1 MNDPNGLVF
10 HGGRYHL
17 FYQHNPEGPEH
28 RNMSWGHASSPD
40 LIRWEEHPVAIS
52 YDAHEQIYSGSVV
65 YDEDDSSGLGEGGHG
80 ALVAIYTSVDAHT
93 GLQAQALA
101 SSADDGMTWRK
112 YVGNP
117 VLDRGSRDFRD
128 PKVFRY
134 HADDESFWVMVAVEA
149 TERRVLFHRSD
160 DLITWTYISSY
171 GPAGAVAGVWECPDL
186 FPLSVDGDPGDVRW
200 VLLVSLLTGGM
211 SGGSATQYIVGT
223 FDGERF
229 VPDSPTPPA
238 MTTDAE
244 GWELIDWVDAGR
256 DCYAGV
262 TFNGRPEHD
271 RIFMAWMSNWDYAH
285 HFPTAPWR
293 GAMTIPRRLSLTLA
307 DGRPQLRAAPI
318 MGHGALVRELLGTT
332 IDSRVLLDGL
342 TEAARIEL
350 QARVPHDATLR
361 ITLRHDPATPQ
372 RGVSIAYTGS
382 ERRLEVDR
390 TTASENVHAA
400 FPSLE
405 SVIVPGDGELL
416 TLTIVL
422 DAGSIEVFAAD
433 GLRSITDLIYGVDD
447 ARGILLEARG
457 APVELIALRVT
468 DLSGSAQ

>member
-1 MNDPNGLVF
+1 
-10 HGGRYHL
+10 
-17 FYQHNPEGPEH
+17 
-28 RNMSWGHASSPD
+28 
-40 LIRWEEHPVAIS
+40 
-52 YDAHEQIYSGSVV
+52 
-65 YDEDDSSGLGEGGHG
+65 
-80 ALVAIYTSVDAHT
+80 
-93 GLQAQALA
+93 
-101 SSADDGMTWRK
+101 
-112 YVGNP
+112 
-117 VLDRGSRDFRD
+117 
-128 PKVFRY
+128 
-134 HADDESFWVMVAVEA
+134 
-149 TERRVLFHRSD
+149 
-160 DLITWTYISSY
+160 
-171 GPAGAVAGVWECPDL
+171 
-186 FPLSVDGDPGDVRW
+186 
-200 VLLVSLLTGGM
+200 
-211 SGGSATQYIVGT
+211 
-223 FDGERF
+223 
-229 VPDSPTPPA
+229 
-238 MTTDAE
+238 
-244 GWELIDWVDAGR
+244 
-256 DCYAGV
+256 
-262 TFNGRPEHD
+262 
-271 RIFMAWMSNWDYAH
+271 
-285 HFPTAPWR
+285 
-293 GAMTIPRRLSLTLA
+293 MTIPRRLSLTLA